1 MADFEGAAS
10 PDGLG
15 GGHSFPTGPSEEQ
28 SFGDAEGDADSA
40 FGGSPRSGSGSTA
53 TGASESYNMD
63 SASQADDDGMITV
76 RAHNK
81 KVRPAPPKPARVFP
95 RRRPRKDD
103 RRPRAD
109 GRDHRHA
116 RPQGHAHEGG
126 HVKVRP
132 EQGRQG
138 REAQVRPERPQK
150 TADAPPTHQ

>member
-81 KVRPAPPKPARVFP
+81 KTGEITVMRVRKGTPMKEVMSKYAQNKGVKAEKLSWK
-95 RRRPRKDD
+95 RRASVRDSVSVVGTIPGPTSPD
-103 RRPRAD
+103 D
-109 GRDHRHA
+109 GRDCGYTDCGCTGYA
-116 RPQGHAHEGG
+116 
-126 HVKVRP
+126 V
-132 EQGRQG
+132 
-138 REAQVRPERPQK
+138 
-150 TADAPPTHQ
+150 